1 MKRTALVTLA
11 AGLLLCGAAHADE
24 TFDTFRDFCVTGRGA
39 SATALAAADAAGWTP
54 VPGQFIDQLP
64 KADFQAAQGRMRATA
79 GGGASLLLTARGN
92 MPGVGPVGICAI
104 GVLPASASDL
114 AGQLQAFAGV
124 PKQIVKNL
132 PEGFYAWRDENGGHV
147 SVDRTSP
154 DFRTQVA
161 GGTALVAT
169 TRTTPQMTMILL
181 MSSAQ

>member
-1 MKRTALVTLA
+1 MKRIALA
-11 AGLLLCGAAHADE
+11 ALAAAALFSGAAHADE
-24 TFDTFRDFCVTGRGA
+24 TFDSFRDFCVAGRGA

-54 VPGQFIDQLP
+54 VPQQFLDQLP
-64 KADFQAAQGRMRATA
+64 KADFQAAQGRMRSAA
-79 GGGASLLLTARGN
+79 GGASLLLTARGN

-114 AGQLQAFAGV
+114 AGQLQAFAAV
-124 PKQIVKNL
+124 PKQVVTNL

-147 SVDRTSP
+147 SVDRGSP